1 MIVAVDVGNSNVKF
15 GVFNGKEWVALRR
28 VHTDT
33 AKTADEYYVLF
44 EAFIRAGG
52 FHIEA
57 VTRAVVSSVV
67 PALGDTIR
75 AVVERLTGAA
85 PLYVDRSVRTGMDP
99 EAVIPPELGSDL
111 LANAVAAFH
120 ARRGAAIVVDFGTA
134 HSFTALSETGR
145 VLGVA
150 IAPGIDGAVRTLQ
163 RNTAQLPLVELKPP
177 PHALARTTTHAIQAG
192 VIYGYV
198 GLVREVVSRMG
209 AEMASRPWVV
219 ATGGMAGVLA
229 PLCDV
234 IEEVR
239 PWHTLEGLRILA
251 ELNPG

>member
-44 EAFIRAGG
+44 EAFMRAGG
-52 FHIEA
+52 FQIEA

-67 PALGDTIR
+67 PALSDTIR

-85 PLYVDRSVRTGMDP
+85 PLYVGRSVRTGMDP

-134 HSFTALSETGR
+134 HSFTALSTTGR

-163 RNTAQLPLVELKPP
+163 RNTAQLPLVELEPP

-192 VIYGYV
+192 VVYGYV